1 VSRSHRWVTGRRAVA
16 EAVRAGLADE
26 VVVGTWVRTTPGLRD
41 VLRAARDADVPVR
54 EAPRS
59 TLDGIDPEH
68 QGVAAR
74 IAAPRELNEVQLAE
88 HPFGAEDVVVILDGI
103 TDPQNLGAA
112 ARSAEAAGVAMLVTR
127 IRRSAG
133 LTPAAVRASAGALSH
148 LPVARVTNLRRT
160 LDAMKGRGFT
170 VVGLDAEGRSIAE
183 EPCPDGPV
191 AVVVGAEGTGIS
203 HLVREGCDLLVSL
216 PMRGRVGSLNASAA
230 LAAALYAYVLPS
242 REWQG

>member
-1 VSRSHRWVTGRRAVA
+1 
-16 EAVRAGLADE
+16 
-26 VVVGTWVRTTPGLRD
+26 

-59 TLDGIDPEH
+59 TLDAIDPEH

-160 LDAMKGRGFT
+160 LEALKGRGFT

-183 EPCPDGPV
+183 EPCPDGPL

-203 HLVREGCDLLVSL
+203 RLVREGCDLLVSL

-242 REWQG
+242 RERQE